1 MTWQTLGLEVLVTLA
16 SDPFL
21 ECIHCRPCGGK
32 RMCVLGKALPRF
44 ADVLS
49 PCVRARACL
58 CVCVCVCVSA
68 HHHSMCDHA
77 SFSVCVGVS
86 VAVFRSW

>member
-21 ECIHCRPCGGK
+21 ECIHCRPCGGQRK
-32 RMCVLGKALPRF
+32 CVLGKGLPRS

-49 PCVRARACL
+49 PCVRACVFVCLRVSVRAIIACVIVPPFM
-58 CVCVCVCVSA
+58 CVCV
-68 HHHSMCDHA
+68 
-77 SFSVCVGVS
+77 
-86 VAVFRSW
+86 